1 MGSDN
6 EQIASLMRY
15 LKRVEGLTMPN
26 FEEYRKRA
34 TLLDECK
41 EKKFPNMERL
51 GLIKKPEPEEEQ
63 QP

>member
-1 MGSDN
+1 
-6 EQIASLMRY
+6 MRY

>member
-6 EQIASLMRY
+6 EQIVSLMRY

-26 FEEYRKRA
+26 FEEYRKRS

-41 EKKFPNMERL
+41 AKKFPNMERL
-51 GLIKKPEPEEEQ
+51 GLIKKPEPEQEK